1 MQFDGLVNWVVG
13 LSVVGDQQFYFV
25 VVFSDGVLKSV
36 RSEYFLEFVVEVVDG
51 GYFVIRYDD
60 VVYGVV
66 FIRLQFGCVEKDVI

>member
-1 MQFDGLVNWVVG
+1 M
-13 LSVVGDQQFYFV
+13 

-66 FIRLQFGCVEKDVI
+66 FIRL